1 MKIYTKK
8 PSAKRMKSRNISKI
22 VIVAAAITLASCS
35 STKPTTAKKPLYE
48 VLTQQENGGG
58 NIQFYEIISEEKEVG
73 MLIGDEYLHGKVKP
87 ADIQTANFLILNLG
101 EKRTGGYKI
110 GVEKV
115 EELPDKIVVTVKEFK
130 PEGEMVTQAI
140 TYPYAV
146 IKINSKKP
154 IEIQ

>member
-1 MKIYTKK
+1 
-8 PSAKRMKSRNISKI
+8 MKSKNISKI
-22 VIVAAAITLASCS
+22 LLAVIGGVFFSCGGAK
-35 STKPTTAKKPLYE
+35 TTTAKKPLYE

-58 NIQFYEIISEEKEVG
+58 NIQFYEIISDEKEVG
-73 MLIGDEYLHGKVKP
+73 MLLGDEYLNGKIK
-87 ADIQTANFLILNLG
+87 ATDIQTSNFVILNLG
-101 EKRTGGYKI
+101 EKSTGGFRI

-115 EELPDKIVVTVKEFK
+115 EELPDKILVTVKEIK
-130 PEGEMVTQAI
+130 PEGELVTQAL

>member
-1 MKIYTKK
+1 MKY
-8 PSAKRMKSRNISKI
+8 RNISKI
-22 VIVAAAITLASCS
+22 VIIAAAFIFASCS
-35 STKPTTAKKPLYE
+35 GSKTATAKKPLYE
-48 VLTQQENGGG
+48 VLTQQQNGGG

-73 MLIGDEYLHGKVKP
+73 MLIGDEYLHGKVRP
-87 ADIQTANFLILNLG
+87 ADIQTANFVILNLG
-101 EKRTGGYKI
+101 EKRTGGYGI

-115 EELPDKIVVTVKEFK
+115 EELPDKIVITVKEIK
-130 PEGEMVTQAI
+130 PEGDMVTQAI

>member
-1 MKIYTKK
+1 MKPK
-8 PSAKRMKSRNISKI
+8 NISKI
-22 VIVAAAITLASCS
+22 LLAVIGGVFISCGGAK
-35 STKPTTAKKPLYE
+35 TTTAKKPLYE

-58 NIQFYEIISEEKEVG
+58 NIQFYEIISDEKEVG
-73 MLIGDEYLHGKVKP
+73 MLLGDEFLNGKIKA
-87 ADIQTANFLILNLG
+87 ADIQTSNFVILNLG
-101 EKRTGGYKI
+101 EKNTGGFRI

-115 EELPDKIVVTVKEFK
+115 EELPDKILVTVKEIK
-130 PEGEMVTQAI
+130 PEGEMVTQAL

>member
-1 MKIYTKK
+1 MKY
-8 PSAKRMKSRNISKI
+8 RNISKI
-22 VIVAAAITLASCS
+22 VIIAAAFIFASCS
-35 STKPTTAKKPLYE
+35 GIKTATAKKPLYE
-48 VLTQQENGGG
+48 VLTQQQNGGG

-73 MLIGDEYLHGKVKP
+73 MLIGDEYLHGKVRP
-87 ADIQTANFLILNLG
+87 ADIQTANFVILNLG
-101 EKRTGGYKI
+101 EKRTGGYGI

-115 EELPDKIVVTVKEFK
+115 EELPDKIVITVKEIK
-130 PEGEMVTQAI
+130 PEGDMVTQAI